1 MNVIKAL
8 FRQGWF
14 GLISRLILGGVLFA
28 AGWLKAFKFDESQMA
43 VRAYEVLPISVANT
57 LGIILPWLE
66 IGVAILL
73 ILGVAIRPAA
83 LFSGALMLL
92 FIAAITQAGLR
103 GLSIDCGCFGGGG
116 TVEPGKTRYLEEI
129 ARDSGLFLLAL
140 YLYRYPLTKFA
151 LEKQDSVDRKSTRLN
166 SSHT

>member
-1 MNVIKAL
+1 
-8 FRQGWF
+8 
-14 GLISRLILGGVLFA
+14 
-28 AGWLKAFKFDESQMA
+28 
-43 VRAYEVLPISVANT
+43 LPISVANT

-151 LEKQDSVDRKSTRLN
+151 LEKQDLVSD
-166 SSHT
+166 

>member
-151 LEKQDSVDRKSTRLN
+151 IEKLEPELDLDRE
-166 SSHT
+166 

>member
-151 LEKQDSVDRKSTRLN
+151 LEKQDLVSD
-166 SSHT
+166 